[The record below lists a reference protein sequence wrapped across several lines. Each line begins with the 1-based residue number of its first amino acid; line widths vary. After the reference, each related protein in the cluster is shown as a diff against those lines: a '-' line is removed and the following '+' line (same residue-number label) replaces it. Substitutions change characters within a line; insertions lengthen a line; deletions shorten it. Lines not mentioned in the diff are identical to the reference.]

1 MLSCREF
8 RMEIYIY
15 RHEILRQACQVTE
28 IKDTSKRN
36 ERSKLRY
43 VYRKKRIMRIFSP
56 AAHSFRIRKYTFYVK
71 SQLVHPSS
79 GRLHVAMLDTQ
90 IAFANDVLGKTDG
103 LTEWRAIA
111 NNRQNNCIMQWI
123 RDLIWRT
130 SPILAAVNIKNR
142 RNRSIFSF
150 NDVNDTSL
158 HLIKSHNFPVYCTSA
173 IIFFCPYHYI
183 LYYDCIAMIWYH

>member
-1 MLSCREF
+1 M
-8 RMEIYIY
+8 
-15 RHEILRQACQVTE
+15 
-28 IKDTSKRN
+28 
-36 ERSKLRY
+36 
-43 VYRKKRIMRIFSP
+43 
-56 AAHSFRIRKYTFYVK
+56 K

-111 NNRQNNCIMQWI
+111 NNKQNNCIMQWI

-142 RNRSIFSF
+142 RNRSIFSS
-150 NDVNDTSL
+150 NDVNDTSFCIL
-158 HLIKSHNFPVYCTSA
+158 LNLIIFRYIVLPQLYSFART
-173 IIFFCPYHYI
+173 IIFFI
-183 LYYDCIAMIWYH
+183 MIALRWFDTISITLQLNAYSKRRINRKIFHTRNAAR